1 MDPVDELV
9 EASSY
14 SLFAPATLQDIRNR
28 LSCIAASEC
37 DCGESPHENAVHD
50 LIADDVPVLLRVIEK
65 QAEKIKQLTHG
76 EMGDHIAQ
84 LVSWNDEH
92 NVPSD
97 IRMLKI
103 SEEYGEATDAYL
115 GYLGAN
121 PRKGVTNGVETVWL
135 ELADTALAALVAI
148 ESLGGDPESELL
160 NRITFVKTR
169 LGLT

>member
-1 MDPVDELV
+1 MNPVDELV

-28 LSCIAASEC
+28 LSFIAASEC
-37 DCGESPHENAVHD
+37 NCGDGIHENAVHD
-50 LIADDVPVLLRVIEK
+50 LIEDDVPVLLRVIEA
-65 QAEKIKQLTHG
+65 QAEKIEQLSHSD
-76 EMGDHIAQ
+76 MGDHVSQ
-84 LVSWNDEH
+84 LVAWNDEH
-92 NVPSD
+92 NVPAD

-121 PRKGVTNGVETVWL
+121 PRKGITNGVEAVWT

-148 ESLGGDPESELL
+148 GSLGGDAESELL
-160 NRITFVKTR
+160 SRIAFVKAR
-169 LGLT
+169 LNLT